1 MAWGMSVTTAVTQ
14 EWQITRKASPMPHL
28 HKAIPLALMLLAAP
42 LVNAQTASSE
52 PAAVHSNLLVD
63 AVAWRQ
69 TAAEFRALY
78 YQGFNVAKTRLDQ
91 ALANQKP
98 GDKKPAIISD
108 IDDTILSSNTYWGF
122 LIAQGKEFFDD
133 AAWDRWVADNG
144 PTLTPG
150 ALEFLDYAKSRG
162 VEIFYVSSRDQGD
175 KTYEYA
181 LNNLRKHKVPYA
193 DETHVTILRESSNK
207 EPAQHKIAEQYNVLL
222 MLGDN
227 LNDFE
232 RSFYVDDVSKRAQLV
247 DDSRGKFG
255 SQYIIFPNPTDG
267 HWLKAIFGESEP
279 ADTPASRARF
289 RQAAEQGGWKP
300 AS

>member
-1 MAWGMSVTTAVTQ
+1 
-14 EWQITRKASPMPHL
+14 MPQL
-28 HKAIPLALMLLAAP
+28 KNAISLALLLLATP
-42 LVNAQTASSE
+42 LVHAQ
-52 PAAVHSNLLVD
+52 AATPETTVRSNLLVD

-78 YQGFNVAKTRLDQ
+78 YQGFNVAKARLDQ
-91 ALANQKP
+91 ALAQQKP

-122 LIAQGKEFFDD
+122 LIGQDKEFFDD
-133 AAWDRWVADNG
+133 AVWDRWVAANG

-150 ALEFLDYAKSRG
+150 ALEFLEYAKSRG
-162 VEIFYVSSRDQGD
+162 VEVFYVSSRDQGD

-181 LNNLRKHKVPYA
+181 LNNLRALKVPYA
-193 DETHVTILRESSNK
+193 DEAHVTILRESSNK

-232 RSFYVDDVSKRAQLV
+232 RSFYVDKVEQRAQLV
-247 DDSRGKFG
+247 DASRSKFG
-255 SQYIIFPNPTDG
+255 GQYIIFPNPTDG

-279 ADTPASRARF
+279 ADTPANRARF
-289 RQAAEQGGWKP
+289 REAAQQGAWKP

>member
-1 MAWGMSVTTAVTQ
+1 
-14 EWQITRKASPMPHL
+14 MPQL
-28 HKAIPLALMLLAAP
+28 KNAISLALLLLATP
-42 LVNAQTASSE
+42 LVHAQATTPE
-52 PAAVHSNLLVD
+52 TTVRSNLLVD

-78 YQGFNVAKTRLDQ
+78 YQGFNVAKARLDQ
-91 ALANQKP
+91 ALAQQKP

-122 LIAQGKEFFDD
+122 LIGQDKEFFDD
-133 AAWDRWVADNG
+133 AVWDRWVAANG

-150 ALEFLDYAKSRG
+150 ALEFLEYAKSRG

-181 LNNLRKHKVPYA
+181 LNNLRALKVPYA
-193 DETHVTILRESSNK
+193 DEAHVTILRESSNK

-232 RSFYVDDVSKRAQLV
+232 RSFYVDKVEQRAQLV
-247 DDSRGKFG
+247 DASRSKFG
-255 SQYIIFPNPTDG
+255 GQYIIFPNPTDG

-279 ADTPASRARF
+279 ADTPANRAKF
-289 RQAAEQGGWKP
+289 RDAAQQGAWKP
-300 AS
+300 AN

>member
-1 MAWGMSVTTAVTQ
+1 
-14 EWQITRKASPMPHL
+14 MPHF
-28 HKAIPLALMLLAAP
+28 KNAISLALLLLAAP
-42 LVNAQTASSE
+42 LVNAQSSSAE
-52 PAAVHSNLLVD
+52 PAAVSSNLLVD

-78 YQGFNVAKTRLDQ
+78 YQGFNVAKARLDQ

-133 AAWDRWVADNG
+133 ADWDRWVADNG

-181 LNNLRKHKVPYA
+181 LSNLRKHKVPYA
-193 DETHVTILRESSNK
+193 DEAHVTILRESSNK
-207 EPAQHKIAEQYNVLL
+207 EPAQHKIAEQYSVLL

-232 RSFYVDDVSKRAQLV
+232 RSFYVDNVSKRGQLV

-267 HWLKAIFGESEP
+267 HWLKAIFGDSEP
-279 ADTPASRARF
+279 ADTPANRAKF

>member
-1 MAWGMSVTTAVTQ
+1 
-14 EWQITRKASPMPHL
+14 MPQL
-28 HKAIPLALMLLAAP
+28 KNAISLALLLLATP
-42 LVNAQTASSE
+42 LVHAQATTPE
-52 PAAVHSNLLVD
+52 TTVRSNLLVD

-78 YQGFNVAKTRLDQ
+78 YQGFNVAKARLDQ
-91 ALANQKP
+91 ALAQQKP

-122 LIAQGKEFFDD
+122 LIGQDKEFFDD
-133 AAWDRWVADNG
+133 AVWDRWVAANG

-150 ALEFLDYAKSRG
+150 ALEFLEYAKSRG

-181 LNNLRKHKVPYA
+181 LNNLRALKVPYA
-193 DETHVTILRESSNK
+193 DEAHVTILRESSNK

-232 RSFYVDDVSKRAQLV
+232 RSFYVDKVEQRAQLV
-247 DDSRGKFG
+247 DASRSKFG
-255 SQYIIFPNPTDG
+255 GQYIIFPNPTDG

-279 ADTPASRARF
+279 ADTPANRAKF
-289 RQAAEQGGWKP
+289 RDAAQQGAWKP
-300 AS
+300 ASQ

>member
-1 MAWGMSVTTAVTQ
+1 MLQ
-14 EWQITRKASPMPHL
+14 LKN
-28 HKAIPLALMLLAAP
+28 AISLAALLLAAP
-42 LVNAQTASSE
+42 LVHAQAPAGE
-52 PAAVHSNLLVD
+52 PAALRSNLLVD

-78 YQGFNVAKTRLDQ
+78 YQGFNVAKARLDQ

-122 LIAQGKEFFDD
+122 LIGQDKEFFDD
-133 AAWDRWVADNG
+133 AVWDRWVAANG

-181 LNNLRKHKVPYA
+181 LNNLRALKVPYA
-193 DETHVTILRESSNK
+193 DEAHVTILRESSNK

-232 RSFYVDDVSKRAQLV
+232 RSFYVDNVDKRAQLV
-247 DDSRGKFG
+247 DASRSRFG
-255 SQYIIFPNPTDG
+255 GQYIIFPNPTDG

-279 ADTPASRARF
+279 ADTPANRARF
-289 RQAAEQGGWKP
+289 REAAERGTWKP
-300 AS
+300 AN

>member
-1 MAWGMSVTTAVTQ
+1 
-14 EWQITRKASPMPHL
+14 MPQL
-28 HKAIPLALMLLAAP
+28 KNAISLALLLLATP
-42 LVNAQTASSE
+42 LVHAQTAN
-52 PAAVHSNLLVD
+52 PDAAVRSNLLVD

-78 YQGFNVAKTRLDQ
+78 YQGFNVAKARLDQ
-91 ALANQKP
+91 ALAKQKP

-122 LIAQGKEFFDD
+122 LIGQDKEFFDD
-133 AAWDRWVADNG
+133 AVWDRWVAANG

-181 LNNLRKHKVPYA
+181 LSNLRALKVPYA
-193 DETHVTILRESSNK
+193 DEAHVTILRESSNK

-232 RSFYVDDVSKRAQLV
+232 RSFYVDKVDKRAQLV
-247 DDSRGKFG
+247 DASRSKFG
-255 SQYIIFPNPTDG
+255 GQYIIFPNPTDG

-279 ADTPASRARF
+279 ADTPANRAKF
-289 RQAAEQGGWKP
+289 REAAEQGAWKP

>member
-1 MAWGMSVTTAVTQ
+1 
-14 EWQITRKASPMPHL
+14 MPQL
-28 HKAIPLALMLLAAP
+28 KNAISLALLLLATP
-42 LVNAQTASSE
+42 LVHAQATTPE
-52 PAAVHSNLLVD
+52 TTVRSNLLVD

-78 YQGFNVAKTRLDQ
+78 YQGFNVAKARLDQ
-91 ALANQKP
+91 ALAQQKP

-122 LIAQGKEFFDD
+122 LIGQDKEFFDD
-133 AAWDRWVADNG
+133 AVWDRWVAANG

-150 ALEFLDYAKSRG
+150 ALEFLEYAKSRG
-162 VEIFYVSSRDQGD
+162 VEVFYVSSRDQGD

-181 LNNLRKHKVPYA
+181 LNNLRALKVPYA
-193 DETHVTILRESSNK
+193 DEAHVTILRESSNK

-232 RSFYVDDVSKRAQLV
+232 RSFYVDKVEQRAQLV
-247 DDSRGKFG
+247 DASRSKFG
-255 SQYIIFPNPTDG
+255 GQYIIFPNPTDG

-279 ADTPASRARF
+279 ADTPANRAKF
-289 RQAAEQGGWKP
+289 REAAQQGAWKP
-300 AS
+300 AN

>member
-1 MAWGMSVTTAVTQ
+1 
-14 EWQITRKASPMPHL
+14 MPQL
-28 HKAIPLALMLLAAP
+28 KNAISLALLLLATP
-42 LVNAQTASSE
+42 LVHAQATTPE
-52 PAAVHSNLLVD
+52 TTVRSNLLVD

-78 YQGFNVAKTRLDQ
+78 YQGFNVAKARLDQ
-91 ALANQKP
+91 ALAQQKP

-122 LIAQGKEFFDD
+122 LIGQDKEFFDD
-133 AAWDRWVADNG
+133 AVWDRWVAANG

-150 ALEFLDYAKSRG
+150 ALEFLEYAKSRG

-181 LNNLRKHKVPYA
+181 LNNLRALKVPYA
-193 DETHVTILRESSNK
+193 DEAHVTILRESSNK

-232 RSFYVDDVSKRAQLV
+232 RSFYVDKVEQRAQLV
-247 DDSRGKFG
+247 DASRSKFG
-255 SQYIIFPNPTDG
+255 GQYIIFPNPTDG

-279 ADTPASRARF
+279 ADTPANRAKF
-289 RQAAEQGGWKP
+289 REAAEQGAWKP
-300 AS
+300 AN

>member
-1 MAWGMSVTTAVTQ
+1 
-14 EWQITRKASPMPHL
+14 MPQL
-28 HKAIPLALMLLAAP
+28 KNAISLALLLLATP
-42 LVNAQTASSE
+42 LVHAQTATNPE
-52 PAAVHSNLLVD
+52 AAVRSNLLVD

-78 YQGFNVAKTRLDQ
+78 YQGFNVAKARLDQ

-122 LIAQGKEFFDD
+122 LIGQDKEFFDD
-133 AAWDRWVADNG
+133 AVWDRWVAANG

-150 ALEFLDYAKSRG
+150 ALEFLEYAKSRG

-181 LNNLRKHKVPYA
+181 LNNLRTLKVPYA
-193 DETHVTILRESSNK
+193 DEAHVTILRESSNK

-232 RSFYVDDVSKRAQLV
+232 RSFYVDKVDQRAQRV
-247 DDSRGKFG
+247 DASRSKFG
-255 SQYIIFPNPTDG
+255 GQYIIFPNPTDG

-279 ADTPASRARF
+279 ADTPANRAKF
-289 RQAAEQGGWKP
+289 REAAEQGAWKP

>member
-1 MAWGMSVTTAVTQ
+1 
-14 EWQITRKASPMPHL
+14 MPQL
-28 HKAIPLALMLLAAP
+28 KNAISLALLLLATP
-42 LVNAQTASSE
+42 LVHAQAATTPE
-52 PAAVHSNLLVD
+52 AAVRSNLLVD

-78 YQGFNVAKTRLDQ
+78 YQGFNVAKARLDQ

-122 LIAQGKEFFDD
+122 LIGQDKEFFDD
-133 AAWDRWVADNG
+133 AVWDRWVAANG

-150 ALEFLDYAKSRG
+150 ALEFLEYAKSRG

-181 LNNLRKHKVPYA
+181 LNNLRALKVPYA
-193 DETHVTILRESSNK
+193 DEAHVTILRESSNK

-232 RSFYVDDVSKRAQLV
+232 RSFYVDKVEQRAQLV
-247 DDSRGKFG
+247 DASRSKFG
-255 SQYIIFPNPTDG
+255 GQYIIFPNPTDG

-279 ADTPASRARF
+279 ADTPANRARF
-289 RQAAEQGGWKP
+289 REAAEQGAWKP

>member
-1 MAWGMSVTTAVTQ
+1 
-14 EWQITRKASPMPHL
+14 MPQL
-28 HKAIPLALMLLAAP
+28 KNAISLALLLLATP
-42 LVNAQTASSE
+42 LVHAQATTPE
-52 PAAVHSNLLVD
+52 TTVRSNLLVD

-78 YQGFNVAKTRLDQ
+78 YQGFNVAKARLDQ

-122 LIAQGKEFFDD
+122 LIGQDKEFFDD
-133 AAWDRWVADNG
+133 AVWDRWVAANG

-150 ALEFLDYAKSRG
+150 ALEFLEYAKSRG

-181 LNNLRKHKVPYA
+181 LNNLRALKVPYA
-193 DETHVTILRESSNK
+193 DEAHVTILRESSNK

-232 RSFYVDDVSKRAQLV
+232 RSFYVDKVEQRAQLV
-247 DDSRGKFG
+247 DASRSKFG
-255 SQYIIFPNPTDG
+255 GQYIIFPNPTDG

-279 ADTPASRARF
+279 ADTPANRAKF
-289 RQAAEQGGWKP
+289 REAAEQGAWKP
-300 AS
+300 AN

>member
-1 MAWGMSVTTAVTQ
+1 M
-14 EWQITRKASPMPHL
+14 
-28 HKAIPLALMLLAAP
+28 
-42 LVNAQTASSE
+42 
-52 PAAVHSNLLVD
+52 
-63 AVAWRQ
+63 
-69 TAAEFRALY
+69 
-78 YQGFNVAKTRLDQ
+78 
-91 ALANQKP
+91 
-98 GDKKPAIISD
+98 
-108 IDDTILSSNTYWGF
+108 
-122 LIAQGKEFFDD
+122 
-133 AAWDRWVADNG
+133 WDRWVAANG

-181 LNNLRKHKVPYA
+181 LNNLRALKVPYA
-193 DETHVTILRESSNK
+193 DEAHVTILRESSNK

-232 RSFYVDDVSKRAQLV
+232 RSFYVDKVDKRAQLV
-247 DDSRGKFG
+247 DARRSKFG
-255 SQYIIFPNPTDG
+255 GQYIIFPNPTDG

-279 ADTPASRARF
+279 ADTPANRAKF
-289 RQAAEQGGWKP
+289 REAAEQGAWKP

>member
-1 MAWGMSVTTAVTQ
+1 
-14 EWQITRKASPMPHL
+14 MPPL
-28 HKAIPLALMLLAAP
+28 HKAVPLALMLLAAP
-42 LVNAQTASSE
+42 LVNAQTASTE
-52 PAAVHSNLLVD
+52 PAAIHSNLLVD

-78 YQGFNVAKTRLDQ
+78 YQGFNVAKARLDQ

-144 PTLTPG
+144 PTPTPG
-150 ALEFLDYAKSRG
+150 ALEFLEYAKSRG
-162 VEIFYVSSRDQGD
+162 VEIFYVSSREQGD

-181 LNNLRKHKVPYA
+181 LNNLRKYKVPYA
-193 DETHVTILRESSNK
+193 DEAHVTILRESSNK
-207 EPAQHKIAEQYNVLL
+207 EPAQQKVAEQYNVLL
-222 MLGDN
+222 KLGDN

-232 RSFYVDDVSKRAQLV
+232 RSFYLDSVDKRAQRV
-247 DDSRGKFG
+247 DDSRDKFG

-279 ADTPASRARF
+279 ADTPANRAKF
-289 RQAAEQGGWKP
+289 REAAERGGWKP
-300 AS
+300 AN

>member
-1 MAWGMSVTTAVTQ
+1 
-14 EWQITRKASPMPHL
+14 MPQL
-28 HKAIPLALMLLAAP
+28 KNAISLALLLLATP
-42 LVNAQTASSE
+42 LVHAQATTPE
-52 PAAVHSNLLVD
+52 TTVRSNLLVD

-78 YQGFNVAKTRLDQ
+78 YQGFNVAKARLDQ
-91 ALANQKP
+91 ALAQQKP

-122 LIAQGKEFFDD
+122 LIGQDKEFFDD
-133 AAWDRWVADNG
+133 AVWDRWVAANG

-150 ALEFLDYAKSRG
+150 ALEFLEYAKSRG

-181 LNNLRKHKVPYA
+181 LNNLRALKVPYA
-193 DETHVTILRESSNK
+193 DEAHVTILRESSNK

-232 RSFYVDDVSKRAQLV
+232 RSFYVDKVEQRAQLV
-247 DDSRGKFG
+247 DASRSKFG
-255 SQYIIFPNPTDG
+255 GQYIIFPNPTDG

-279 ADTPASRARF
+279 ADTPANRAKF
-289 RQAAEQGGWKP
+289 REAAEQGAWKP

>member
-1 MAWGMSVTTAVTQ
+1 
-14 EWQITRKASPMPHL
+14 MPQL
-28 HKAIPLALMLLAAP
+28 KNAISLALLLLAAP
-42 LVNAQTASSE
+42 LAHAQTPAPE
-52 PAAVHSNLLVD
+52 PAAAHSNLLVD

-78 YQGFNVAKTRLDQ
+78 YQGFNVAKARLDQ

-98 GDKKPAIISD
+98 GGKKPAIISD

-122 LIAQGKEFFDD
+122 LIAQDKEFFDD
-133 AAWDRWVADNG
+133 GVWDRWVAGNG

-162 VEIFYVSSRDQGD
+162 VEIFYVSSRDQGE

-181 LNNLRKHKVPYA
+181 LNNLRTLKVPYA
-193 DETHVTILRESSNK
+193 DEAHVTILRESSNK

-232 RSFYVDDVSKRAQLV
+232 RSFYVDSIDKRAQLV
-247 DDSRGKFG
+247 DDSRSKFG
-255 SQYIIFPNPTDG
+255 GQYIIFPNPTDG

-279 ADTPASRARF
+279 ADTPANRAKF
-289 RQAAEQGGWKP
+289 REAAERGAWKP
-300 AS
+300 AN

>member
-1 MAWGMSVTTAVTQ
+1 
-14 EWQITRKASPMPHL
+14 MPQL
-28 HKAIPLALMLLAAP
+28 KNAISLALLLLATPLAH
-42 LVNAQTASSE
+42 AQATTPE
-52 PAAVHSNLLVD
+52 TTVRSNLLVD

-78 YQGFNVAKTRLDQ
+78 YQGFNVAKARLDQ
-91 ALANQKP
+91 ALAQQKP

-122 LIAQGKEFFDD
+122 LIGQDKEFFDD
-133 AAWDRWVADNG
+133 AVWDRWVAANG

-150 ALEFLDYAKSRG
+150 ALEFLEYAKSRG
-162 VEIFYVSSRDQGD
+162 VEVFYVSSRDQGD

-181 LNNLRKHKVPYA
+181 LNNLRALKVPYA
-193 DETHVTILRESSNK
+193 DEAHVTILRESSNK

-232 RSFYVDDVSKRAQLV
+232 RSFYVDKVEQRGQLV
-247 DDSRGKFG
+247 DASRSKFG
-255 SQYIIFPNPTDG
+255 GQYIIFPNPTDG

-279 ADTPASRARF
+279 ADTPANRAKF
-289 RQAAEQGGWKP
+289 REAAEQGAWKP

>member
-1 MAWGMSVTTAVTQ
+1 
-14 EWQITRKASPMPHL
+14 MPQL
-28 HKAIPLALMLLAAP
+28 KNAISLALLLLATP
-42 LVNAQTASSE
+42 LVHAQATTPE
-52 PAAVHSNLLVD
+52 TTVRSNLLVD

-78 YQGFNVAKTRLDQ
+78 YQGFNVAKARLDQ
-91 ALANQKP
+91 ALAQQKP

-122 LIAQGKEFFDD
+122 LIGQDKEFFDD
-133 AAWDRWVADNG
+133 AVWDRWVAANG

-150 ALEFLDYAKSRG
+150 ALEFLEYAKSRG
-162 VEIFYVSSRDQGD
+162 VEVFYVSSRDQGD

-181 LNNLRKHKVPYA
+181 LNNLRALKVPYA
-193 DETHVTILRESSNK
+193 DEAHVTILRESSNK

-232 RSFYVDDVSKRAQLV
+232 RSFYVDKVEQRGQLV
-247 DDSRGKFG
+247 DASRSKFG
-255 SQYIIFPNPTDG
+255 GQYIIFPNPTDG

-279 ADTPASRARF
+279 ADTPANRAKF
-289 RQAAEQGGWKP
+289 REAAEQGAWKP

>member
-1 MAWGMSVTTAVTQ
+1 
-14 EWQITRKASPMPHL
+14 MPQL
-28 HKAIPLALMLLAAP
+28 KNAISLALLLLATP
-42 LVNAQTASSE
+42 LVHAQATTPE
-52 PAAVHSNLLVD
+52 TTVRSNLLVD

-78 YQGFNVAKTRLDQ
+78 YQGFNVAKARLDQ
-91 ALANQKP
+91 ALAQQKP

-122 LIAQGKEFFDD
+122 LIGQDKEFFDD
-133 AAWDRWVADNG
+133 AVWDRWVAANG

-150 ALEFLDYAKSRG
+150 ALEFLEYAKSRG

-181 LNNLRKHKVPYA
+181 LNNLRALKVPYA
-193 DETHVTILRESSNK
+193 DEAHVTILRESSNK

-232 RSFYVDDVSKRAQLV
+232 RSFYVDKVEQRAQLV
-247 DDSRGKFG
+247 DASRSKFG
-255 SQYIIFPNPTDG
+255 GQYIIFPNPTDG

-279 ADTPASRARF
+279 ADTPANRAKF
-289 RQAAEQGGWKP
+289 RDAAEQGAWKP